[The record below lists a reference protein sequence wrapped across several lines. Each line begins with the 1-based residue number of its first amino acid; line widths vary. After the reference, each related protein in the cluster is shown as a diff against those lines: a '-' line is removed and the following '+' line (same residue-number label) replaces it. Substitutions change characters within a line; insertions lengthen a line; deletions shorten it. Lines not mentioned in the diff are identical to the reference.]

1 MRREAIDVT
10 REPPGEAVRPRQR
23 DERDVRAWQAAA
35 QRAQRRH
42 RAQQVAELQCAEH
55 CDFPARL
62 GGEGARADVIAERRA
77 EWPLHFVARSQFPR
91 HASSRSLYS
100 SATIRTG
107 SSPRPQCSA
116 PSSFR

>member
-42 RAQQVAELQCAEH
+42 RAH
-55 CDFPARL
+55 
-62 GGEGARADVIAERRA
+62 
-77 EWPLHFVARSQFPR
+77 
-91 HASSRSLYS
+91 
-100 SATIRTG
+100 
-107 SSPRPQCSA
+107 
-116 PSSFR
+116 